1 MRALIEQFVNE
12 NIDTFHEKRLATIKK
27 LKLAKVLA
35 RKNPYLFRAKNL
47 NRPADLVTAILDAGL
62 SSSEEGSFGG
72 FLEAL
77 AVFVAEKTTGGM
89 KSGIPGL
96 DIELTRGR
104 IRYLITV
111 KSGQNWGNAD
121 QRKKMRENFR
131 TALIVL
137 RQNKQIGQ
145 LQPIEGI
152 CYGTFGVKSPDRGQQ
167 DRGDYVRIIGQR
179 FWELISGDAELY
191 VDMIEPLGHE
201 AEAHSDKFEAEK
213 DATYTRL
220 TDEFIHSFCDAE
232 YHIDWHR
239 LVETVSQTNL
249 PKST

>member
-1 MRALIEQFVNE
+1 MDNQTRVIIEQFVNE
-12 NIDTFHEKRLATIKK
+12 NIDTFHRKRLAAIKE
-27 LKLAKVLA
+27 LKLTKVLA

-47 NRPADLVTAILDAGL
+47 NRAADLVTAILDAGL

-77 AVFVAEKTTGGM
+77 AVFVAEKTGGGV

-96 DIELTRGR
+96 DIELMRGG

-121 QRKKMRENFR
+121 SRKKMTDNFR
-131 TALIVL
+131 TALRVL
-137 RQNKQIGQ
+137 RQNPQMGQ

-152 CYGTFGVKSPDRGQQ
+152 CYGKFGVKSPDRGQQ
-167 DRGDYVRIIGQR
+167 DKGDYIRIIGQR

-191 VDMIEPLGHE
+191 VDLIQPLGHE
-201 AEAHSDKFEAEK
+201 AEAHAAKFEAEK

-220 TDEFIHSFCDAE
+220 TDEFIHSFCDAD
-232 YHIDWHR
+232 YHIDWR
-239 LVETVSQTNL
+239 KLVETVSRTN
-249 PKST
+249 